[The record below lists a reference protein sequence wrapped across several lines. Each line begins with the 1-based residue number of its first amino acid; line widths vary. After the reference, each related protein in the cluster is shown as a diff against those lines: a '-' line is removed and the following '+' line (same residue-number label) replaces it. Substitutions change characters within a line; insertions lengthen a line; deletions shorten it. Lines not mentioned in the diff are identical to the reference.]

1 MPVDVV
7 EVDGRALGG
16 GYGEPT
22 AEAQAA
28 IELLA
33 RAEDVLADPVYTG
46 KGLAGSVSLVRDGRF
61 TPDEAVVF
69 IHTGGAPA
77 LFA

>member
-33 RAEDVLADPVYTG
+33 RAEGVLADPVYTG
-46 KGLAGSVSLVRDGRF
+46 KGLAGLVSLVCEGHFSWD
-61 TPDEAVVF
+61 DAVVF